1 VAANREEEKMKIKE
15 KVKLACRIFAFPFLV
30 SYIFLLMLVFGDP
43 TPEEE
48 DC

>member
-1 VAANREEEKMKIKE
+1 M
-15 KVKLACRIFAFPFLV
+15 KVKEFLKWLTFPFIV